1 MAKIEN
7 TTVYPIKSPPVGRD
21 YFVITDV
28 EDGNSTKNCLIGD
41 LTSSL
46 NIYETT
52 VTVSSSY
59 LSIIATNMFTLIP
72 AVAGKYI
79 VPISIISKLT
89 FGTTAYNF
97 GGSDLVLITTPGA
110 GAGSVGVNSYGD
122 IPAVIMNSAVDVSA
136 GISGSY
142 ITPITPNEPL
152 VLWGGNQFSNPSQG
166 DSELT
171 LNIQYR
177 LVSI

>member
-7 TTVYPIKSPPVGRD
+7 TTVYPIKSPPIGRD
-21 YFVITDV
+21 YFIITDV
-28 EDGNSTKNCLIGD
+28 EDDNSTKNCLIGD
-41 LTSSL
+41 LTSSI
-46 NIYETT
+46 NIYELE
-52 VTVSSSY
+52 VTVSSSH
-59 LSIIATNMFTLIP
+59 LGVIATNMFTLIP

-79 VPISIISKLT
+79 VPITIVSKLT
-89 FGTTAYNF
+89 FGTTVYDF
-97 GGSDLVLITTPGA
+97 GTNDAILITTPSAGGA
-110 GAGSVGVNSYGD
+110 GGPGTFYSFILGSTL
-122 IPAVIMNSAVDVSA
+122 NSAADVSA
-136 GISGSY
+136 GSGSGA
-142 ITPITPNEPL
+142 ISPITPNEPL